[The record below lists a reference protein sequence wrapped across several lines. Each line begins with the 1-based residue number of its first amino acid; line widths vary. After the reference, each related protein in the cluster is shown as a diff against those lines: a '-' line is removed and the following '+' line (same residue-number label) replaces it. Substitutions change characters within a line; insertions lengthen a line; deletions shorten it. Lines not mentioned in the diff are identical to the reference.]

1 MALYSKLVG
10 MEKDV
15 RKVKEWTP
23 DRLHGRKCYNN
34 NGAPGRSRDVALQD
48 YVSAARS
55 LFLCAGYPL
64 YDCGA

>member
-34 NGAPGRSRDVALQD
+34 TAAPVRSRDVALQE

-55 LFLCAGYPL
+55 FFLCAGYPL
-64 YDCGA
+64 YDFSA